1 MNCILCIN
9 ATAEFINIHDRIG
22 KALNIPEVIS
32 KHFWF
37 TVDESSETH
46 ICVDCWKHTSSFNL
60 FYDRVL
66 DAHRKNST
74 ENIIPINRPFESQYL
89 STLPGTV
96 AGYHLGKPFKTEAI
110 AEDQQNENES
120 PMPHLIK
127 YESIAPPNVSP
138 VTVKLES
145 CYDDS
150 TLHNDASF
158 NDDSDDNDD
167 GTETDTET
175 NSNTKDRDET
185 ADTDELDVESKM
197 ADYFRMNCDLC
208 SVALES
214 MADIQQHF
222 KNMHNINRGYLRC
235 CDCSNRKFRMRKQIV
250 DHVTWHLDPT
260 AFQCKKCLKTFTEES
275 RLVTHKAS
283 HHMDD
288 DKLIFNCHV
297 CEKRFGKQHILNE
310 HVRRVHPPDDQSFA
324 CDICQK
330 EYKTKKLLHNHI
342 QTVHN
347 RKDTKHICDICA
359 RVMSSKH
366 SLKEHVKTH
375 TDGERFKCDECGSML
390 KSQSSLIKHKKM
402 HTDVEQTCDI
412 CFKVK
417 PNASALRNHVRNV
430 HSEAK
435 HKCTYCDKA
444 FRRSMSLKEHVA
456 THTGEV
462 LYTCSFCS
470 TTFKSSANKFK
481 HYRQVHFEEW
491 KANKKVK
498 K

>member
-9 ATAEFINIHDRIG
+9 ATTEFINIHDRVG
-22 KALNIPEVIS
+22 KALNIPEV
-32 KHFWF
+32 
-37 TVDESSETH
+37 DESSATH
-46 ICVDCWKHTSSFNL
+46 ICVECWKQTSSFNK
-60 FYDRVL
+60 FYDLVR
-66 DAHRKNST
+66 DAHLKNST
-74 ENIIPINRPFESQYL
+74 ENVITINRPFESQYL
-89 STLPGTV
+89 STRPGSV
-96 AGYHLGKPFKTEAI
+96 AGYHLGKPFKTEVI
-110 AEDQQNENES
+110 ADDHQIENES
-120 PMPHLIK
+120 PLSYPIK
-127 YESIAPPNVSP
+127 YESIAPPKVSTA
-138 VTVKLES
+138 TVKFES
-145 CYDDS
+145 FYDDS
-150 TLHNDASF
+150 TLYKDNF
-158 NDDSDDNDD
+158 ITNVDSDDNDD
-167 GTETDTET
+167 GTDTET
-175 NSNTKDRDET
+175 TNENRDEN

-222 KNMHNINRGYLRC
+222 KNIHNINRGYLRC

-250 DHVTWHLDPT
+250 DHVTWHCDPT
-260 AFQCKKCLKTFTEES
+260 AFQCKKCFKKFTEES
-275 RLVTHKAS
+275 RLVTHEAS
-283 HHMDD
+283 HHVDD
-288 DKLIFNCHV
+288 DKLIFNCHL
-297 CEKRFGKQHILNE
+297 CERRFGKQHMLNE
-310 HVRRVHPPDDQSFA
+310 HLRRFGLIFSFLSSR
-324 CDICQK
+324 
-330 EYKTKKLLHNHI
+330 YKTKKLLHNHI

-359 RVMSSKH
+359 KVMSSKH
-366 SLKEHVKTH
+366 TLKEHVKTH

-390 KSQSSLIKHKKM
+390 KSQSSLINHKKM
-402 HTDVEQTCDI
+402 HTDVEQACDI

-417 PNASALRNHVRNV
+417 PNASALKNHMRNV

-491 KANKKVK
+491 KANKEVTK
-498 K
+498 